1 MREVESKT
9 PQNRDNKFSGVV
21 VVFSGA
27 TVIGEGVPI
36 LNFFC
41 GFCRGKEVIKSL
53 YGDGFLKDSLL

>member
-36 LNFFC
+36 LNYFFV
-41 GFCRGKEVIKSL
+41 GFVLEKEL
-53 YGDGFLKDSLL
+53 

>member
-21 VVFSGA
+21 VVFSGT

-36 LNFFC
+36 LNYFFV
-41 GFCRGKEVIKSL
+41 GFVLEKEL
-53 YGDGFLKDSLL
+53 